1 MNIDFDNI
9 SEIYLSL
16 CFALIILEII
26 LPSFI
31 SLGFAIGFAGLAI
44 ICKYYDMTTNQTILY
59 FSLISFVSFLV
70 LRLIFKRKNDTK
82 SSSKDVNEY

>member
-44 ICKYYDMTTNQTILY
+44 ICNYYDIPPL
-59 FSLISFVSFLV
+59 LV
-70 LRLIFKRKNDTK
+70 LTLM
-82 SSSKDVNEY
+82 SS